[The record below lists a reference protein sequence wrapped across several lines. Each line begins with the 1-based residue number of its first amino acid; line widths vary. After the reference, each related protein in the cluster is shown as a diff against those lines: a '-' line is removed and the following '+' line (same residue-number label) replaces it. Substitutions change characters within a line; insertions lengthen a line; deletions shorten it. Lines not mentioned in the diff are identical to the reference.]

1 MFSWLSGNKKQRE
14 VTDVYNNVIDGLK
27 QTYRKKL
34 LPLEQTYLFG
44 DFHSPYMNDGDFNAK
59 PMVLLIGKL

>member
-1 MFSWLSGNKKQRE
+1 M
-14 VTDVYNNVIDGLK
+14 NNVIDGLK

-34 LPLEQTYLFG
+34 LPLEKTYLFE

-59 PMVLLIGKL
+59 PMVLLIGQYSTGKTIVTC